1 MTTLNYLFFKVGSS
15 LNPCEDTYAGSR
27 PFSEPE
33 TRAMSDFILS
43 HKDEIKV
50 YLTMHS
56 YSQLWLVPWGYKAEK
71 PADYY
76 DLYVLAEQAVD
87 ALEKVRN
94 TDYLL
99 GTAEELAYVSSGKII
114 CFLKNVHTYLFSL
127 ETISNR
133 FTVVLK

>member
-1 MTTLNYLFFKVGSS
+1 MYFINLQVGSS
-15 LNPCEDTYAGSR
+15 LNPCEDTYAGSS

-56 YSQLWLVPWGYKAEK
+56 YSQLWLVPWGYKTEK

-76 DLYVLAEQAVD
+76 DLYVLAEQAVN

-99 GTAEELAYVSSGKII
+99 GTADELAYVSSGKMMI
-114 CFLKNVHTYLFSL
+114 LV
-127 ETISNR
+127 
-133 FTVVLK
+133 

>member
-1 MTTLNYLFFKVGSS
+1 
-15 LNPCEDTYAGSR
+15 LNPCEDTYAGSS

-33 TRAMSDFILS
+33 TRAMSNFILS

-56 YSQLWLVPWGYKAEK
+56 YSQLWLVPWGYKTEK

-76 DLYVLAEQAVD
+76 DLYVLAEQAVN
-87 ALEKVRN
+87 AMEKVRN

-99 GTAEELAYVSSGKII
+99 GTAEELVYVSSGKF
-114 CFLKNVHTYLFSL
+114 CLFG
-127 ETISNR
+127 
-133 FTVVLK
+133 